1 MPPKPRKRASEVA
14 DYESDGG
21 FVADDNDNDDKPK
34 AKRAKT
40 TKSSASATN
49 TGGSRKD
56 ARAVHDKEVVGG
68 GAVDANGD
76 EYFELSHLRRVTI
89 SSFKGKRMVSIREY
103 YEKDGEALPGK
114 KGISMPL
121 EQYSTLVTL
130 LPHIET
136 VLREKGEKVPR
147 PDYEGQG
154 RDAGGDDADGGGG
167 GSEVEEEEVEQKGSR
182 GGDGNGVE
190 KNNFEATSEEE
201 EEEDG

>member
-76 EYFELSHLRRVTI
+76 EYFEVRPCVRHRARRQTCPR
-89 SSFKGKRMVSIREY
+89 SR
-103 YEKDGEALPGK
+103 
-114 KGISMPL
+114 
-121 EQYSTLVTL
+121 Q
-130 LPHIET
+130 
-136 VLREKGEKVPR
+136 LREGC
-147 PDYEGQG
+147 
-154 RDAGGDDADGGGG
+154 
-167 GSEVEEEEVEQKGSR
+167 
-182 GGDGNGVE
+182 
-190 KNNFEATSEEE
+190 
-201 EEEDG
+201 